1 MYYQNLEVNFIFGR
15 VSIKFGSQAK
25 TIQSDASN
33 EIFFVLKTLIKLEAD
48 SSLHHISS
56 PLFNMLASVCGLVLS
71 IH

>member
-33 EIFFVLKTLIKLEAD
+33 EIFFVLKTRI
-48 SSLHHISS
+48 
-56 PLFNMLASVCGLVLS
+56 
-71 IH
+71 